1 MAVHDGHRERLKER
15 FRSEGLDG
23 FTEVQVLE
31 LLLFYCVPRKDTNE
45 IAHALLEKF
54 GTLAQVLDANLADL
68 EKVPGMGSSSALFL
82 KLLSAAGRRYQI
94 SRTESASILR
104 TIEQC
109 GAYLQPRFF
118 GRKHEAVFL
127 LCMDAKCKVL
137 TCKQVGEGSVNSAGV
152 PIRRIVETALSAN
165 ATMVVL
171 AHNHPSG
178 LALPSADDIRTT
190 KRLAVALDTVEITLI
205 DHLVFSDDDYVSMA
219 QSGYYKPGESMCVL

>member
-31 LLLFYCVPRKDTNE
+31 LLLFYSVPRKDTNE

-54 GTLAQVLDANLADL
+54 GTLAQVLDANPADL

-94 SRTESASILR
+94 SRTERATILR
-104 TIEQC
+104 TLEQC

-127 LCMDAKCKVL
+127 LCLDAKCKVL
-137 TCKQVGEGSVNSAGV
+137 ACKQVGEGSVNSAGV

-178 LALPSADDIRTT
+178 LALPSADDIQTT

>member
-15 FRSEGLDG
+15 FRTEGLDG

-31 LLLFYCVPRKDTNE
+31 LLLFYSVPRKDTNE

-54 GTLAQVLDANLADL
+54 GTLAQVLDANPADL
-68 EKVPGMGSSSALFL
+68 EKVPGMGSNSALFL

-104 TIEQC
+104 TVEQC

-137 TCKQVGEGSVNSAGV
+137 ACKQVGEGSVNSAGV

-178 LALPSADDIRTT
+178 LALPSADDIQTT
-190 KRLAVALDTVEITLI
+190 KRLALALDTVEITLI

>member
-54 GTLAQVLDANLADL
+54 GTLAQVLDANPGDL

-178 LALPSADDIRTT
+178 LALPSADDIQTT

>member
-31 LLLFYCVPRKDTNE
+31 LLLFYSVPRKDTNE

-54 GTLAQVLDANLADL
+54 GTLAQVLDANPADL
-68 EKVPGMGSSSALFL
+68 ENVPGMGSSSALFL

-94 SRTESASILR
+94 SRTESATILR
-104 TIEQC
+104 TLEQC

-127 LCMDAKCKVL
+127 LCLDAKCKVL
-137 TCKQVGEGSVNSAGV
+137 ACKQVGEGSVNSAGV

-178 LALPSADDIRTT
+178 LALPSADDIQTT

-219 QSGYYKPGESMCVL
+219 QSGYFKPGESMCVL

>member
-118 GRKHEAVFL
+118 GRKHETVFL

-137 TCKQVGEGSVNSAGV
+137 ACKQVGEGSVNSAGV

-178 LALPSADDIRTT
+178 LALPSADDIQTT

-219 QSGYYKPGESMCVL
+219 QSGYFKPGESMCVL

>member
-15 FRSEGLDG
+15 FRTEGLDG

-31 LLLFYCVPRKDTNE
+31 LLLFYSVPRKDTNE

-54 GTLAQVLDANLADL
+54 GTLAQVLDANPADL
-68 EKVPGMGSSSALFL
+68 EKVPGMGSNSALFL

-104 TIEQC
+104 TVEQC

-137 TCKQVGEGSVNSAGV
+137 ACKQVGEGSVNSAGV

-178 LALPSADDIRTT
+178 LALPSADDIQTT

>member
-31 LLLFYCVPRKDTNE
+31 LLLFYSVPRKDTNE

-54 GTLAQVLDANLADL
+54 GTLAQVLDANPADL

-82 KLLSAAGRRYQI
+82 KLLSAAGRRYRI
-94 SRTESASILR
+94 SRTASATILR
-104 TIEQC
+104 TLEQC

-127 LCMDAKCKVL
+127 LCLDAKCKVL
-137 TCKQVGEGSVNSAGV
+137 ACKQVGEGSVNSAGV

-178 LALPSADDIRTT
+178 LALPSADDIQTT

>member
-31 LLLFYCVPRKDTNE
+31 LLLFYSVPRKDTNE

-54 GTLAQVLDANLADL
+54 GTLAQVLDANPADL

-94 SRTESASILR
+94 SRTESATILR
-104 TIEQC
+104 TLEQC

-127 LCMDAKCKVL
+127 LCLDAKCKVL
-137 TCKQVGEGSVNSAGV
+137 ACKQVGEGSVNSAGV

-178 LALPSADDIRTT
+178 LALPSADDIQTT

-205 DHLVFSDDDYVSMA
+205 DHLAFSDDDYVSMA

>member
-31 LLLFYCVPRKDTNE
+31 LLLFYSVPRKDTNE

-54 GTLAQVLDANLADL
+54 GTLAQALDANPADL

-94 SRTESASILR
+94 SRTESATILR
-104 TIEQC
+104 TLEQC

-127 LCMDAKCKVL
+127 LCLDAKCKVL
-137 TCKQVGEGSVNSAGV
+137 ACKQVGEGSVNSAGV

-178 LALPSADDIRTT
+178 LALPSADDIQTT

>member
-15 FRSEGLDG
+15 FRTEGLDG

-31 LLLFYCVPRKDTNE
+31 LLLFYSVPRKDTNE

-54 GTLAQVLDANLADL
+54 GTLAQVLDANPADL

-104 TIEQC
+104 TVEQC

-137 TCKQVGEGSVNSAGV
+137 ACKQVGEGSVNSAGV
-152 PIRRIVETALSAN
+152 PIRRVVETALSAN

-178 LALPSADDIRTT
+178 LALPSADDIQTT

>member
-15 FRSEGLDG
+15 FRTEGLDG

-31 LLLFYCVPRKDTNE
+31 LLLFYSVPRKDTNE
-45 IAHALLEKF
+45 IDHALLEKF
-54 GTLAQVLDANLADL
+54 GTLAQVLDANPADL

-104 TIEQC
+104 TVEQC

-137 TCKQVGEGSVNSAGV
+137 ACKQVGEGSVNSAGV

-178 LALPSADDIRTT
+178 LALPSADDIQTT

>member
-1 MAVHDGHRERLKER
+1 MSVHDGHRERLKER

-31 LLLFYCVPRKDTNE
+31 LLLFYSVPRKDTNE

-54 GTLAQVLDANLADL
+54 GTLAQVLDANPADL

-94 SRTESASILR
+94 SRTESATILR
-104 TIEQC
+104 TLEQC

-127 LCMDAKCKVL
+127 LCLDAKCKVL
-137 TCKQVGEGSVNSAGV
+137 ACKQVGEGSVNSAGV

-178 LALPSADDIRTT
+178 LALPSADDIQTT

>member
-31 LLLFYCVPRKDTNE
+31 LLLFYSVTRKDTNE

-54 GTLAQVLDANLADL
+54 GTLAQVLDANPADL

-94 SRTESASILR
+94 SRTESATILR
-104 TIEQC
+104 TLEQC

-127 LCMDAKCKVL
+127 LCLDAKCKVL
-137 TCKQVGEGSVNSAGV
+137 ACKQVGEGSVNSAGV

-178 LALPSADDIRTT
+178 LALPSADDIQTT

-219 QSGYYKPGESMCVL
+219 QSGYFKPGESMCVL

>member
-31 LLLFYCVPRKDTNE
+31 LLLFYSVPRKDTNE

-54 GTLAQVLDANLADL
+54 GTLAQVMDANPADL

-94 SRTESASILR
+94 SRTESATILR
-104 TIEQC
+104 TLEQC

-127 LCMDAKCKVL
+127 LCLDAKCKVL
-137 TCKQVGEGSVNSAGV
+137 ACKQVGEGSVNSAGV

-178 LALPSADDIRTT
+178 LALPSADDIQTT

-219 QSGYYKPGESMCVL
+219 QSGYFKPGESMCVL

>member
-137 TCKQVGEGSVNSAGV
+137 ACKQVGEGSVNSAGV

-178 LALPSADDIRTT
+178 LALPSADDIQTT

-219 QSGYYKPGESMCVL
+219 QSGYFKPGESMCVL

>member
-1 MAVHDGHRERLKER
+1 MAVQCGHRERLKVR
-15 FRSEGLDG
+15 FRAEGLDG
-23 FTEVQVLE
+23 FTEVQVRE
-31 LLLFYCVPRKDTNE
+31 LLLFYSVPRKDTNE

-54 GTLAQVLDANLADL
+54 GTLAQVLDANPADL

-94 SRTESASILR
+94 SRTESATILR
-104 TIEQC
+104 TLEQC

-127 LCMDAKCKVL
+127 LCLDAKCKVL
-137 TCKQVGEGSVNSAGV
+137 ACKQVGEGSVNSAGV

-178 LALPSADDIRTT
+178 LALPSADDIQTT

>member
-31 LLLFYCVPRKDTNE
+31 LLLFYSVPRKDTNE

-54 GTLAQVLDANLADL
+54 GTLAQVMDANPADL

-94 SRTESASILR
+94 SRTESATILR
-104 TIEQC
+104 TLEQC

-127 LCMDAKCKVL
+127 LCLDAKCKVL
-137 TCKQVGEGSVNSAGV
+137 ACKQVGEGSVNSAGV

-178 LALPSADDIRTT
+178 LALPSADDIQTT

-219 QSGYYKPGESMCVL
+219 HSGYFKQGESMCVL

>member
-31 LLLFYCVPRKDTNE
+31 LLLFYSVPRKDTNE

-54 GTLAQVLDANLADL
+54 GTLAQVLDANPADL

-94 SRTESASILR
+94 SRTESATILR
-104 TIEQC
+104 TLEQC

-127 LCMDAKCKVL
+127 LCLDAKCKVL
-137 TCKQVGEGSVNSAGV
+137 ACKQVGEGSVNSAGV
-152 PIRRIVETALSAN
+152 PIRRIVETALSTN

-178 LALPSADDIRTT
+178 LALPSADDIQTT

-219 QSGYYKPGESMCVL
+219 QSGYFKPGESMCVL

>member
-15 FRSEGLDG
+15 FRTEGLDG

-31 LLLFYCVPRKDTNE
+31 LLLFYSVPRKDTNE

-54 GTLAQVLDANLADL
+54 GTLAQVLDANPADL
-68 EKVPGMGSSSALFL
+68 EKVPGMGSNSALFL

-104 TIEQC
+104 TVEQC

-137 TCKQVGEGSVNSAGV
+137 ACKQVGEGSVNSAGV

-178 LALPSADDIRTT
+178 LALPSADDIQTT

-219 QSGYYKPGESMCVL
+219 QSGYFKPGESMCVL

>member
-15 FRSEGLDG
+15 FRTEGLDG

-31 LLLFYCVPRKDTNE
+31 LLLFYSVPRKDTNE

-54 GTLAQVLDANLADL
+54 GTLAQVLDANPADL
-68 EKVPGMGSSSALFL
+68 EKVPGMGSNSALFL

-104 TIEQC
+104 TLEQC

-137 TCKQVGEGSVNSAGV
+137 ACKQVGEGSVNSAGV

-178 LALPSADDIRTT
+178 LALPSADDIQTT

-219 QSGYYKPGESMCVL
+219 QSGYYKCVL

>member
-104 TIEQC
+104 TIGQC

-118 GRKHEAVFL
+118 GRKHETVFL

-137 TCKQVGEGSVNSAGV
+137 ACKQVGEGSVNSAGV

-178 LALPSADDIRTT
+178 LALPSADDIQTT

-219 QSGYYKPGESMCVL
+219 QSGYFKPGESMCVL

>member
-23 FTEVQVLE
+23 FTAVQVLE
-31 LLLFYCVPRKDTNE
+31 LLLFYSVPRKDTNE

-54 GTLAQVLDANLADL
+54 GTLAQVLDANPADL

-94 SRTESASILR
+94 SRTESATILR
-104 TIEQC
+104 TLEQC

-127 LCMDAKCKVL
+127 LCLDAKCKVL
-137 TCKQVGEGSVNSAGV
+137 ACKQVGEGSVNSAGV

-178 LALPSADDIRTT
+178 LALPSADDIQTT

>member
-15 FRSEGLDG
+15 FRTEGLDG

-31 LLLFYCVPRKDTNE
+31 LLLFYSVPRKDTNE

-54 GTLAQVLDANLADL
+54 GTLAQVLDANPADL

-82 KLLSAAGRRYQI
+82 KLLIAAGRRYQI

-104 TIEQC
+104 TVEQC

-137 TCKQVGEGSVNSAGV
+137 ACKQVGEGSVNSAGV
-152 PIRRIVETALSAN
+152 PIRRVVETALSAN

-178 LALPSADDIRTT
+178 LALPSADDIQTT

>member
-31 LLLFYCVPRKDTNE
+31 LLLFYSVPRKDTNE
-45 IAHALLEKF
+45 IAHAPLEKF
-54 GTLAQVLDANLADL
+54 GTLAQVLDANPADL

-94 SRTESASILR
+94 SRTESATILR
-104 TIEQC
+104 TLEQC

-127 LCMDAKCKVL
+127 LCLDAKCKVL
-137 TCKQVGEGSVNSAGV
+137 ACKQVGEGSVNSAGV
-152 PIRRIVETALSAN
+152 PIRSIVETALSAN

-178 LALPSADDIRTT
+178 LALPSADDIQTT

-219 QSGYYKPGESMCVL
+219 QSGYFKPGESMCVL

>member
-31 LLLFYCVPRKDTNE
+31 LLLFYSVPRKDTNE

-54 GTLAQVLDANLADL
+54 GTLAQVLDANPADL
-68 EKVPGMGSSSALFL
+68 EKVPGMGSNSALFL

-104 TIEQC
+104 TVEQC

-137 TCKQVGEGSVNSAGV
+137 ACKQVGEGSVNSAGV

-178 LALPSADDIRTT
+178 LALPSADDIQTT

>member
-54 GTLAQVLDANLADL
+54 GTLAQVLDANPGDL

-94 SRTESASILR
+94 SRTESATILR

-178 LALPSADDIRTT
+178 LALPSADDIQTT

>member
-31 LLLFYCVPRKDTNE
+31 LLLFYSVPRKDTNE

-54 GTLAQVLDANLADL
+54 GTLAQVLDANPADL

-94 SRTESASILR
+94 SRTESATILR
-104 TIEQC
+104 TLEQC

-127 LCMDAKCKVL
+127 LCLDAKCKVL
-137 TCKQVGEGSVNSAGV
+137 ACKQVGEGSVNSAGV
-152 PIRRIVETALSAN
+152 PIRRMVETALSAN

-178 LALPSADDIRTT
+178 LALPSADDIQTT

>member
-31 LLLFYCVPRKDTNE
+31 LLLFYSVPRKDTNE

-54 GTLAQVLDANLADL
+54 GTLAQVLDANPADL

-94 SRTESASILR
+94 SRTESATILR
-104 TIEQC
+104 TLEQC

-127 LCMDAKCKVL
+127 LCLDAKCKVL
-137 TCKQVGEGSVNSAGV
+137 ACKQVGEGGVNSAGV

-165 ATMVVL
+165 ATMVVR

-178 LALPSADDIRTT
+178 LALPSADDIQSP
-190 KRLAVALDTVEITLI
+190 KRLALSLDTVEISLI

>member
-31 LLLFYCVPRKDTNE
+31 LLLFYSVPRKDTNE

-54 GTLAQVLDANLADL
+54 GTLAQVLDANPADL

-94 SRTESASILR
+94 SRTESATILR
-104 TIEQC
+104 TLEQC

-127 LCMDAKCKVL
+127 LCLDAKCKVL
-137 TCKQVGEGSVNSAGV
+137 ACKQVGEGSVNSAGV

-178 LALPSADDIRTT
+178 LALPSADDIQTT

-205 DHLVFSDDDYVSMA
+205 DHLVFSYDDYVSMA
-219 QSGYYKPGESMCVL
+219 QSGYFKPGESMCVL

>member
-31 LLLFYCVPRKDTNE
+31 LLLFYSVPRKDTNE

-54 GTLAQVLDANLADL
+54 GTLAQVLDANPADL

-94 SRTESASILR
+94 SRTESATILR
-104 TIEQC
+104 TLEQC

-127 LCMDAKCKVL
+127 LCLDAKCKVL
-137 TCKQVGEGSVNSAGV
+137 ACKQVGEGSVNSA
-152 PIRRIVETALSAN
+152 
-165 ATMVVL
+165 
-171 AHNHPSG
+171 
-178 LALPSADDIRTT
+178 
-190 KRLAVALDTVEITLI
+190 
-205 DHLVFSDDDYVSMA
+205 
-219 QSGYYKPGESMCVL
+219 

>member
-31 LLLFYCVPRKDTNE
+31 LLLFYSVPRKDTNE
-45 IAHALLEKF
+45 IAHALLERF
-54 GTLAQVLDANLADL
+54 GTLAQVLDANPADL

-94 SRTESASILR
+94 SRTESATILR
-104 TIEQC
+104 TLEQC

-127 LCMDAKCKVL
+127 LCLDAKCKVL
-137 TCKQVGEGSVNSAGV
+137 ACKQVGEGSVNSAGV

-178 LALPSADDIRTT
+178 LALPSADDIQTT

>member
-31 LLLFYCVPRKDTNE
+31 LLLFYSVPRKDTNE

-54 GTLAQVLDANLADL
+54 GTLAQVLDANPADL

-94 SRTESASILR
+94 SRTESATILR
-104 TIEQC
+104 TLEQC

-127 LCMDAKCKVL
+127 LCLDAKCKVL
-137 TCKQVGEGSVNSAGV
+137 ACKQVGEGSVNSAGV

-178 LALPSADDIRTT
+178 LALPSADDIQTT

-219 QSGYYKPGESMCVL
+219 QSGYFKPGESTCVL

>member
-31 LLLFYCVPRKDTNE
+31 LLLFYSVPRKDTNE

-54 GTLAQVLDANLADL
+54 GTLAQVLDANPADL

-82 KLLSAAGRRYQI
+82 KLLSATGRRYQI
-94 SRTESASILR
+94 SRTESATILR
-104 TIEQC
+104 TLEQC

-127 LCMDAKCKVL
+127 LCLDAKCKVL
-137 TCKQVGEGSVNSAGV
+137 ACKQVGEGSVNSAGV

-178 LALPSADDIRTT
+178 LALPSADDIQTT

>member
-31 LLLFYCVPRKDTNE
+31 LLLFYSVPRRDTNE

-54 GTLAQVLDANLADL
+54 GTLAQVLDANPADL

-94 SRTESASILR
+94 SRTESATILR
-104 TIEQC
+104 TLEQC

-127 LCMDAKCKVL
+127 LCLDAKCKVL
-137 TCKQVGEGSVNSAGV
+137 ACKQVGEGSVNSAGV

-178 LALPSADDIRTT
+178 LALPSADDIQTT

-219 QSGYYKPGESMCVL
+219 QSGYFKPGESMCVL